1 MAATAATRKTT
12 TRKAPAKPRET
23 AAQKRARLALEQRT
37 GLEVTDNGS
46 SAIRQIA
53 PGIDAVPPES
63 APEVD
68 GGAFAV
74 DADAKAP
81 EVERE
86 TLFYY
91 AGVGV
96 TIPKKFTL
104 VDALNYAHVI
114 RTQGLNAA
122 IDWAMERALGTAGY
136 GILRSAAG
144 ITEEQAERCMAIII
158 GRIEG
163 TVPDPK

>member
-1 MAATAATRKTT
+1 MAGNAATRKPRATPP
-12 TRKAPAKPRET
+12 RKPRET
-23 AAQKRARLALEQRT
+23 AAAKRARLASEQATLAAAGVAR
-37 GLEVTDNGS
+37 
-46 SAIRQIA
+46 
-53 PGIDAVPPES
+53 IDAAS

-68 GGAFAV
+68 GGAFTV
-74 DADAKAP
+74 DADAKAAP
-81 EVERE
+81 EDRE

-91 AGVGV
+91 AGAGV
-96 TIPKKFTL
+96 TIPKRFSL
-104 VDALNYAHVI
+104 VDALNYAHVT

-144 ITEEQAERCMAIII
+144 ISEEQAERCMAIVI

>member
-1 MAATAATRKTT
+1 MAGTAATRKATV
-12 TRKAPAKPRET
+12 RKPRET
-23 AAQKRARLALEQRT
+23 AAQKRARLESEGATLAAAGVQR
-37 GLEVTDNGS
+37 V
-46 SAIRQIA
+46 
-53 PGIDAVPPES
+53 DAAQ

-68 GGAFAV
+68 GGAFTV

-81 EVERE
+81 VVERE

-91 AGVGV
+91 AGAGV
-96 TIPKKFTL
+96 TIPKRFGL
-104 VDALNYAHVI
+104 VDALNYAHVM
-114 RTQGLNAA
+114 RTQGVNAA

-144 ITEEQAERCMAIII
+144 ISEEQAERCMAIVV

>member
-1 MAATAATRKTT
+1 MAANAATRKAAV
-12 TRKAPAKPRET
+12 RKPRET
-23 AAQKRARLALEQRT
+23 AAQKRIRLASEQATAAAVAAVPR
-37 GLEVTDNGS
+37 S
-46 SAIRQIA
+46 IA
-53 PGIDAVPPES
+53 PGLAAIPPTA
-63 APEVD
+63 APEVE

-74 DADAKAP
+74 DADATAP

-104 VDALNYAHVI
+104 VDALNYAHVT
-114 RTQGLNAA
+114 RVQGLNAA

-144 ITEEQAERCMAIII
+144 ITEEQAERCMAIVI

>member
-1 MAATAATRKTT
+1 MARTAATRKATV
-12 TRKAPAKPRET
+12 RKPRET
-23 AAQKRARLALEQRT
+23 AAQKRIRLASEQAT
-37 GLEVTDNGS
+37 AAAETAGLP
-46 SAIRQIA
+46 A
-53 PGIDAVPPES
+53 GIKRVDAAQ

-68 GGAFAV
+68 GGAFTV
-74 DADAKAP
+74 DADAEAP
-81 EVERE
+81 AVERE

-91 AGVGV
+91 AGAGV
-96 TIPKKFTL
+96 TIPKRFSL

-122 IDWAMERALGTAGY
+122 IDWAMEKAMGTAGY

-144 ITEEQAERCMAIII
+144 ITEDQVERCMAIVV

>member
-1 MAATAATRKTT
+1 MAATAATRKPAA
-12 TRKAPAKPRET
+12 RKTAAKPRET
-23 AAQKRARLALEQRT
+23 AAQKRARLASEQATAAAVAAVPR
-37 GLEVTDNGS
+37 S
-46 SAIRQIA
+46 IA
-53 PGIDAVPPES
+53 PGLAAVPPTS
-63 APEVD
+63 APEVE

-81 EVERE
+81 ELERE

-104 VDALNYAHVI
+104 VDALNYAHVT
-114 RTQGLNAA
+114 RVQGLNAA

>member
-1 MAATAATRKTT
+1 MAANAATRKPAV
-12 TRKAPAKPRET
+12 RKTPAKPRET
-23 AAQKRARLALEQRT
+23 AAQKRARLAAEQ
-37 GLEVTDNGS
+37 VAAVPQS
-46 SAIRQIA
+46 IA
-53 PGIDAVPPES
+53 PGISAVPLTS

-96 TIPKKFTL
+96 TIPKRFSL
-104 VDALNYAHVI
+104 VDALNYAHVVRI
-114 RTQGLNAA
+114 QGLNAA

-136 GILRSAAG
+136 GILRSAEG